1 MELAK
6 WRPIN
11 DLFNFNRNLSCMLDD
26 MFYPLGRGVE
36 AAASENFAPR
46 VDIYEEGE
54 NFYIAAEL
62 PGVAKE
68 DVTVDVKDNVLTLKG
83 KRESTSEVKEGTYH
97 RRERINGQFER
108 AFRLPAEVNAD
119 VIKADFKDGVLKIE
133 IPKPDQ
139 PKRKM
144 ITVH

>member
-1 MELAK
+1 MELTR
-6 WRPIN
+6 WRPMN
-11 DLFNFNRNLSCMLDD
+11 NLFNFNHHINCMLDD
-26 MFYPLGRGVE
+26 MLYPL
-36 AAASENFAPR
+36 SKDENTATERLAPR
-46 VDIYEEGE
+46 VDIYEEGDGI
-54 NFYIAAEL
+54 YITAEL

-68 DVTVDVKDNVLTLKG
+68 DVTVDVKDNILTLKG
-83 KRESTSEVKEGTYH
+83 VRNTTNEVKEGTYH
-97 RRERINGQFER
+97 RRERVYGQFER
-108 AFRLPAEVNAD
+108 AFRLPGEVNAD

>member
-1 MELAK
+1 MELTRWK
-6 WRPIN
+6 PMN
-11 DLFNFNRNLSCMLDD
+11 DLFNLNRHINCMLDD
-26 MFYPLGRGVE
+26 MFYPLSNGVE
-36 AAASENFAPR
+36 TTAAERFAPR

-54 NFYIAAEL
+54 SIYISAEL

-68 DVTVDVKDNVLTLKG
+68 DVTVEVKDKVLTLKG
-83 KRESTSEVKEGTYH
+83 KRNRTNEVKEGTYH
-97 RRERINGQFER
+97 RRERVYGQFER
-108 AFRLPAEVNAD
+108 AFRLPGEVNAE
-119 VIKADFKDGVLKIE
+119 VIKADFKEGVLKIE